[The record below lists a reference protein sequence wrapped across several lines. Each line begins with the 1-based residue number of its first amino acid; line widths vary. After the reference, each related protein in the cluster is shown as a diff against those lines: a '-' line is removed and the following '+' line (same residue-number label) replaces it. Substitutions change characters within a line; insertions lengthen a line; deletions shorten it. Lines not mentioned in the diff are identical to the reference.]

1 MFLNNASRI
10 YDKKYEE
17 DKNRSFKVSTIRKKE
32 KEEKSH

>member
-17 DKNRSFKVSTIRKKE
+17 DKNRSLKVSTIRKKE